1 VAHWLRGCRR
11 MEASQLDN
19 AAGKIERAVQ
29 KMLLLISD
37 LLDLSKIRS
46 GTFSVEFRPVGLDE
60 ILMPV
65 IEVMRTQAEARR
77 QNIELN
83 IGSGLPL
90 VWADPDRIGQVLSK
104 LLGNAIKYYPEDS
117 KVIVSAL
124 QQGDRVV
131 IGVSDQGP
139 GIPPEYLQKVFDR
152 YWQAAGTKGLG
163 SGLGLSIAKGIVEA

>member
-1 VAHWLRGCRR
+1 
-11 MEASQLDN
+11 
-19 AAGKIERAVQ
+19 
-29 KMLLLISD
+29 
-37 LLDLSKIRS
+37 
-46 GTFSVEFRPVGLDE
+46 
-60 ILMPV
+60 MPV

-90 VWADPDRIGQVLSK
+90 VWADPDRIGQVLSN
-104 LLGNAIKYYPEDS
+104 LLGNAIKFSPEDS

-152 YWQAAGTKGLG
+152 YWQPAGTKGLG
-163 SGLGLSIAKGIVEA
+163 SGLGLSIAKGIVEAHCGKIWAESQPGYGSSFYFTLPLASVAAKRPDTAA